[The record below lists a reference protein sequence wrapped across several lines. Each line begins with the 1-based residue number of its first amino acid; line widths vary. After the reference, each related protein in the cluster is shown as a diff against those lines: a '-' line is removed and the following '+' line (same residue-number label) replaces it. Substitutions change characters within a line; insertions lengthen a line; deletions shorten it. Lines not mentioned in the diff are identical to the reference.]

1 MTPPSTERT
10 GRQPRELES
19 RPESGLDRFF
29 RISSR
34 GSTVSRELR
43 GGLTTFVAMAYI
55 VILNPI
61 ILGSSADVTGRV
73 LTTAE
78 LTTATAFTAALATV
92 LMGLIG
98 NAPLALASGLGVNAV
113 VAFTIAPVMTWQQAF
128 GLVVLE
134 GVCIIILAA
143 SGLRQKIIEAIPDPL
158 KIALTVG
165 IGLYIALIG
174 LVQAGFV
181 SRVPDAADTTV
192 PVEMGDGGHLQG
204 APIALFCVT
213 LLLMIVLMARRVRAA
228 MLISIGIGTV
238 AAVGLNYGLGLTE
251 DDWGLIQ
258 PNLPESFIGAPDF
271 GLFGDIDLFG
281 GFVAAGGVAATVFLF
296 TLVLS
301 GFFDAMGTI
310 TSVARQADLTR
321 GGKVEG
327 MGRILTVDGVAAAA
341 GGVTGSS
348 PNTVFLESA
357 AGVGEGA
364 RTGLASV
371 LTGCLFGAALLFT
384 PVVSIVPTQAA
395 APALVVVGAMM
406 MTQCRQLPWDDP
418 DYVIP
423 IFLTVTLIPFTYM
436 ITNGIGAGLIAY
448 TVIKLAKGK
457 VQEIGWFVGILAAV
471 FAVYFGIEG
480 VEALAGGGP
489 Q

>member
-1 MTPPSTERT
+1 MTPPHTEST
-10 GRQPRELES
+10 GQQPHRLARGPAS
-19 RPESGLDRFF
+19 RLDRFF
-29 RISSR
+29 RITER
-34 GSTVSRELR
+34 GSSVSRELR

-61 ILGSSADVTGRV
+61 ILGSSEDVTGRA
-73 LTTAE
+73 LTGVE
-78 LTTATAFTAALATV
+78 LTTATAFTAAFATV
-92 LMGLIG
+92 LMGIVG
-98 NAPLALASGLGVNAV
+98 NAPLGLASGLGVNAV

-143 SGLRQKIIEAIPDPL
+143 SGLRQKIIEAIPEPL

-181 SRVPDAADTTV
+181 SRVPDSAGTTV
-192 PVEMGDGGHLQG
+192 PVEMGDGGHLRG
-204 APIALFCVT
+204 APIALFCLT
-213 LLLMIVLMARRVRAA
+213 LLVMVVLMARRVRGA
-228 MLISIGIGTV
+228 MLISIGLGTV
-238 AAVGLNYGLGLTE
+238 AAVVLNYGLGLSRQ
-251 DDWGLIQ
+251 DWGLIQ
-258 PNLPESFIGAPDF
+258 PNLPDSVVGAPDF

-281 GFVAAGGVAATVFLF
+281 GFAAAGGVAATVFLF

-310 TSVARQADLTR
+310 TSVASQAGLTQN
-321 GGKVEG
+321 GKVHG
-327 MGRILTVDGVAAAA
+327 MGRILTVDGVAATA
-341 GGVTGSS
+341 GGITGSS
-348 PNTVFLESA
+348 PNTIFLESA

-371 LTGCLFGAALLFT
+371 LTGALFVVALLFT

-406 MTQCRQLPWDDP
+406 MAQCRHLPWEDT

-423 IFLTVTLIPFTYM
+423 IFLTVALIPFTYM
-436 ITNGIGAGLIAY
+436 ITNGIGAGLVAF

-457 VQEIGWFVGILAAV
+457 AREISWIVGLLSVV

-480 VEALAGGGP
+480 IESLLAGGAS
-489 Q
+489 

>member
-1 MTPPSTERT
+1 MTRTDSTSRQPDHPDPVRPST
-10 GRQPRELES
+10 S
-19 RPESGLDRFF
+19 RIDRFF
-29 RISSR
+29 RISER
-34 GSTVSRELR
+34 GSTVTRELR

-61 ILGSSADVTGRV
+61 ILGSSSDITGRV
-73 LTTAE
+73 LTNAE
-78 LTTATAFTAALATV
+78 LTTATAFTAAFATV
-92 LMGLIG
+92 LMGLVG
-98 NAPLALASGLGVNAV
+98 NAPLALASGLGVNAI

-134 GVCIIILAA
+134 GLCIIVLAV
-143 SGLRQKIIEAIPDPL
+143 SGLRQKIIEAIPDAL

-165 IGLYIALIG
+165 IGVYIALIG

-181 SRVPDAADTTV
+181 SRVPDAADSTV
-192 PVEMGDGGHLQG
+192 PVQMGEQGNLQG
-204 APIALFCVT
+204 APIALFCAT
-213 LLLMIVLMARRVRAA
+213 LLLMIVLMARQVRGA
-228 MLISIGIGTV
+228 MLMSIGIGTV
-238 AAVGLNYGLGLTE
+238 GAVAMNSALGLTA

-258 PNLPESFIGAPDF
+258 PTLPDSVVAAPDF
-271 GLFGDIDLFG
+271 SLFGQIDLVG
-281 GFVAAGGVAATVFLF
+281 GFAAAGGVTATVFLF

-310 TSVARQADLTR
+310 TSVANQAGLTR
-321 GGKVEG
+321 NGKVEG

-371 LTGCLFGAALLFT
+371 LGGGLFGVALLFT
-384 PVVSIVPTQAA
+384 PIVSIVPTQAA
-395 APALVVVGAMM
+395 APALVLVGAMM
-406 MTQCRQLPWDDP
+406 MAQCRNLPWDDT
-418 DYVIP
+418 DYVVP

-436 ITNGIGAGLIAY
+436 ITNGIGAGIIAF
-448 TVIKLAKGK
+448 TVIKLTKGRARDLN
-457 VQEIGWFVGILAAV
+457 WFVVVLAVV

-480 VEALAGGGP
+480 VEALFAG